1 MSPVKCAIMRHTA
14 LAVLLASGLALAAP
28 GVGAQTV
35 NLEQAVDM
43 ALKADPRIR
52 EREAVVD
59 RARAVL
65 DEVYGRAGLRI
76 DANAYVSAVPG
87 LKGGFFKDG
96 ATTCTT
102 CTLRDDAGKFND
114 GISVLAGLQFAL
126 IQPLIT
132 FGKVENYSAAAQGQI
147 TVREGD
153 VRLSRAQTQLDVRKA
168 YYGYLAARD
177 TRVFLQDLIS
187 KIESVLAGM
196 EKRRASGKAQSEGN
210 LYAVQAVR
218 GSVGRYLA
226 QAKSIEALSLDGLK
240 TLVGVP
246 ISAPLQVADEHIQP
260 VELPAG
266 ALDDMVKTAL
276 AQREEMAQVEAGM
289 AALRS
294 LVQARRAE
302 MYPDLYAAVV
312 GGAAVAPGR
321 DTLDNPY
328 IFDNF
333 NHAYAAPVLGLG
345 WNIRPGMV
353 NAQTRQAEA
362 DLREVTEK
370 ANLARIG
377 IPFQVAEAYH
387 RAKGGQEAVQQL
399 KEGFTA
405 GRRWFTTVFMDA
417 EAGAVDMAL
426 LVEAFRTYTTLYA
439 DYLLGINDYNMQVA
453 QLRHALGEWK

>member
-1 MSPVKCAIMRHTA
+1 MDIISGVKKQRLNSI
-14 LAVLLASGLALAAP
+14 LLAALLCAAP
-28 GVGAQTV
+28 GATWAVSV
-35 NLEQAVDM
+35 NLDQAVDM
-43 ALKADPRIR
+43 ALNSDPRIR
-52 EREAVVD
+52 EREAVVE
-59 RARAVL
+59 RARGLL
-65 DEVYGRAGLRI
+65 DEVHGRAGLRI

-87 LKGGFFKDG
+87 VDGGIFQNG
-96 ATTCTT
+96 ASTCTT
-102 CTLRDDAGKFND
+102 CTLRDDAGKFDD

-126 IQPLIT
+126 VHPLYT
-132 FGKVENYSAAAQGQI
+132 FGKVENYSEAARNNIQ
-147 TVREGD
+147 VREGD
-153 VRLSRAQTQLDVRKA
+153 VRLTRAQTQLDVRRA
-168 YYGYLAARD
+168 YYGYLTARD
-177 TRVFLQDLIS
+177 TKVFLGDLLS
-187 KIESVLAGM
+187 KVDSVIAGI
-196 EKRRASGKAQSEGN
+196 EKRKASGKPTSEGN

-226 QAKSIEALSLDGLK
+226 QAKAIEAVSMDGLK

-246 ISAPLQVADEHIQP
+246 LSAQLEVSDAHIEPVALPEGSVDE
-260 VELPAG
+260 L
-266 ALDDMVKTAL
+266 VKTAL

-289 AALRS
+289 TALRAM
-294 LVQARRAE
+294 VKARRAE
-302 MYPDLYAAVV
+302 MYPDVYAAVV

-333 NHAYAAPVLGLG
+333 NHAYAAPVLGVG

-370 ANLARIG
+370 ANFARIG

-387 RAKGGQEAVQQL
+387 RSKGGQEAAQQL
-399 KEGFTA
+399 KEGFIA
-405 GRRWFTTVFMDA
+405 GRRWFTTVFMDS

-426 LVEAFRTYTTLYA
+426 LVEAFRTYTTMYG

>member
-1 MSPVKCAIMRHTA
+1 MVTVKSIFGHSLHPV
-14 LAVLLASGLALAAP
+14 LVLALVCTVPGAAW
-28 GVGAQTV
+28 AQSV
-35 NLEQAVDM
+35 SLDQAVDM
-43 ALKADPRIR
+43 ALNADPRIK
-52 EREAVVD
+52 EREAVVE
-59 RARAVL
+59 RARGLL
-65 DEVYGRAGLRI
+65 DEVYGRAGVRI

-87 LKGGFFKDG
+87 VDGGIFQNG

-102 CTLRDDAGKFND
+102 CTLRDDAGKFDD

-126 IQPLIT
+126 IQPLFT
-132 FGKVENYSAAAQGQI
+132 FGKVDNYSDAAKNNIQ
-147 TVREGD
+147 VREGD
-153 VRLSRAQTQLDVRKA
+153 VRLTRAQTQLDVRRA
-168 YYGYLAARD
+168 YYGYLTARD
-177 TRVFLQDLIS
+177 TKVFLIDL
-187 KIESVLAGM
+187 LAKVDTVIAGI
-196 EKRRASGKAQSEGN
+196 EKRKVSGKTVSEGN

-226 QAKSIEALSLDGLK
+226 QAKAIEAVSMDGLK

-246 ISAPLQVADEHIQP
+246 LSAQLDINDAHIEPVALPEGSVDE
-260 VELPAG
+260 L
-266 ALDDMVKTAL
+266 VKVAL

-289 AALRS
+289 TALRS
-294 LVQARRAE
+294 LVKARRAE
-302 MYPDLYAAVV
+302 MYPDVYAAVV

-333 NHAYAAPVLGLG
+333 NHAYAAPVLGVG
-345 WNIRPGMV
+345 WNIRPGLV

-370 ANLARIG
+370 ANFARIG

-387 RAKGGQEAVQQL
+387 RSKGGAEAVQQL
-399 KEGFTA
+399 KEGFIA
-405 GRRWFTTVFMDA
+405 GRRWFTTVFLDS
-417 EAGAVDMAL
+417 EAGAVDISL
-426 LVEAFRTYTTLYA
+426 LVEAFRTYTTMYG